1 MSDNEL
7 ASRIETLEIRLMH
20 QEASIEALT
29 RTLLQQ
35 EQLVNAQSAAIE
47 RLEAMIRGL
56 SSTHDALPGEE
67 PPPPHY

>member
-1 MSDNEL
+1 MNDNEL

-56 SSTHDALPGEE
+56 SSTHDTLPGDE

>member
-1 MSDNEL
+1 MNDNEL
-7 ASRIETLEIRLMH
+7 ASRIETLEMRLMH

-29 RTLLQQ
+29 RTRLQQ

-56 SSTHDALPGEE
+56 SSTHDAPPGEE